1 MMNLKALSILIQG
14 AKSQGG
20 NMLRFYAIVVAIL
33 IIALGLFYYK
43 SIEQE
48 NELLKQ
54 KNTQLMEAQESL
66 YHSINELEKRRE
78 LELKTLHELEQNKNK
93 ISKELDKIKIKIKEN
108 STGNIVKDFNKD
120 LDEIFTDNNYSF

>member
-1 MMNLKALSILIQG
+1 MLKFYSIG
-14 AKSQGG
+14 
-20 NMLRFYAIVVAIL
+20 VAIL

-66 YHSINELEKRRE
+66 YSSIQELEKRRE
-78 LELKTLHELEQNKNK
+78 LELKKLHELEQNKTK
-93 ISKELDKIKIKIKEN
+93 ISKQLDKIKDKIKAN
-108 STGNIVKDFNKD
+108 PSGNIVVDFNKA
-120 LDEIFTDNNYSF
+120 LDEIFKDNNYSF

>member
-1 MMNLKALSILIQG
+1 MLKIYGIA
-14 AKSQGG
+14 
-20 NMLRFYAIVVAIL
+20 VAIL

-66 YHSINELEKRRE
+66 YNSIQELEKRRE
-78 LELKTLHELEQNKNK
+78 LELKKLHELEQNKTK
-93 ISKELDKIKIKIKEN
+93 ISKQLDKIKDKIKAN
-108 STGNIVKDFNKD
+108 PSGNIVVDFNKA
-120 LDEIFTDNNYSF
+120 LDEIFKDNNYSF

>member
-1 MMNLKALSILIQG
+1 
-14 AKSQGG
+14 
-20 NMLRFYAIVVAIL
+20 MLRVYGIGVAIL

-43 SIEQE
+43 TIEKE

-66 YHSINELEKRRE
+66 YHSIQELEKRRE
-78 LELKTLHELEQNKNK
+78 LELKTLHELEQNKTK

-108 STGNIVKDFNKD
+108 STGNIVKDFNKA
-120 LDEIFTDNNYSF
+120 LDEIFKDNNYSF

>member
-1 MMNLKALSILIQG
+1 
-14 AKSQGG
+14 
-20 NMLRFYAIVVAIL
+20 MLRFYAIGVAIL

-43 SIEQE
+43 SIEKE

-78 LELKTLHELEQNKNK
+78 LELKTLHELEQNKTK
-93 ISKELDKIKIKIKEN
+93 MSKGLDKIEGKIKQ
-108 STGNIVKDFNKD
+108 SPSGNIVTDFNKA
-120 LDEIFTDNNYSF
+120 LDEIFKDNNYSF